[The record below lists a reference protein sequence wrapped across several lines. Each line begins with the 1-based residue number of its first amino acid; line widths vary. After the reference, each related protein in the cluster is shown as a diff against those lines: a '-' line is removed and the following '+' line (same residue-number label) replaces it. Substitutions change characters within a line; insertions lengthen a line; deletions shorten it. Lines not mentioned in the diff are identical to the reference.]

1 MTVRNWGA
9 TAHAAL
15 GPSTQTR
22 HFRRC
27 AGLIDE
33 HQPFRVEIRLGLEP
47 CASPRENVGPLLL
60 AGVRCFFSRS
70 LSDDQE
76 NARSCS
82 AQIRPHAAIKASRPV
97 QQA

>member
-1 MTVRNWGA
+1 MPRWA
-9 TAHAAL
+9 R
-15 GPSTQTR
+15 P
-22 HFRRC
+22 RRR
-27 AGLIDE
+27 AIFVDAPVSSMNTNRSG
-33 HQPFRVEIRLGLEP
+33 IRLGLEP